1 MYTGINGGTE
11 FAYSSARLTVTGGSA
26 AYIKYSNASV
36 VLELCPFMFSSQ
48 KRMEHSCVYT
58 YTRAKR
64 C

>member
-11 FAYSSARLTVTGGSA
+11 FAYSPARLTVTGGSA

-48 KRMEHSCVYT
+48 K
-58 YTRAKR
+58 
-64 C
+64 